1 MFTKRYNSGI
11 ISSVINDKISDK
23 TKGETMNDN
32 LFSITDILQEA
43 HDFFKIEVI
52 ETEIPTMRKHI
63 ERTLK
68 NKNIDH
74 TGKKRQQPNA
84 ITESVGTKTVSKRPV
99 KAYTEAVKND
109 ILNDYCKDYFL
120 NKLRSDER
128 KKVEKELRNHHGSKY
143 YEEMSNNIEQEN
155 RQEMEE
161 LSNLYSN
168 DPLSQAKRKLLEEEF
183 RKQIEKEIQEFI
195 KQKEKEFQDFVS
207 SPYLLANAPDT
218 TPLTKNSE
226 IFRNKKREIMLD
238 ALFSEKFDLDEDK
251 LLADC
256 QILVETQEDYDAQ
269 FTPEGLEFTDK
280 FANNKNYYT
289 KIEEY

>member
-1 MFTKRYNSGI
+1 MFTKCYNSGI
-11 ISSVINDKISDK
+11 IKSVINDKISDK
-23 TKGETMNDN
+23 TKDETMNDN

-52 ETEIPTMRKHI
+52 ETEIPTMRKYI

-68 NKNIDH
+68 NKNIDQ
-74 TGKKRQQPNA
+74 TGTKRQQPNA

-99 KAYTEAVKND
+99 KAYSEAVKND

-128 KKVEKELRNHHGSKY
+128 KKVEKELKNHHGSKY
-143 YEEMSNNIEQEN
+143 YEEMSNNIEQQN

-161 LSNLYSN
+161 LSNLYTN
-168 DPLSQAKRKLLEEEF
+168 DPISQAKREVLLE
-183 RKQIEKEIQEFI
+183 EFI
-195 KQKEKEFQDFVS
+195 KQKEKEIQDFAS

>member
-1 MFTKRYNSGI
+1 
-11 ISSVINDKISDK
+11 
-23 TKGETMNDN
+23 MNDN

-43 HDFFKIEVI
+43 HDFFKIEI
-52 ETEIPTMRKHI
+52 IKTEIPTMRQHI
-63 ERTLK
+63 VRTLK
-68 NKNIDH
+68 NKNIDQ
-74 TGKKRQQPNA
+74 TGTKRQQSNA
-84 ITESVGTKTVSKRPV
+84 ITKTVGTRTVSKKRV
-99 KAYTEAVKND
+99 KAYSEMVKDD

-128 KKVEKELRNHHGSKY
+128 KKVEKDLKNHHDSKY
-143 YEEMSNNIEQEN
+143 YEDMSKNIEQKN
-155 RQEMEE
+155 WQEMEE
-161 LSNLYSN
+161 LSNLSTN
-168 DPLSQAKRKLLEEEF
+168 DRF
-183 RKQIEKEIQEFI
+183 YQIRRELFVKEAI
-195 KQKEKEFQDFVS
+195 KQKEQEIQDLINN
-207 SPYLLANAPDT
+207 PYPIADGPDT

-256 QILVETQEDYDAQ
+256 QNLVEIQEDYDAQ
-269 FTPEGLEFTDK
+269 ITPEGLKFTDK

>member
-1 MFTKRYNSGI
+1 
-11 ISSVINDKISDK
+11 
-23 TKGETMNDN
+23 MNDN

-63 ERTLK
+63 VRTLK

-128 KKVEKELRNHHGSKY
+128 KKVEKELKNHHSSKY

-183 RKQIEKEIQEFI
+183 RKQKEKEI
-195 KQKEKEFQDFVS
+195 QDFVS

-251 LLADC
+251 LLVDC

>member
-1 MFTKRYNSGI
+1 I
-11 ISSVINDKISDK
+11 D
-23 TKGETMNDN
+23 
-32 LFSITDILQEA
+32 
-43 HDFFKIEVI
+43 
-52 ETEIPTMRKHI
+52 
-63 ERTLK
+63 RTLK
-68 NKNIDH
+68 NKNIDP

-84 ITESVGTKTVSKRPV
+84 ITESVGKKKVSKRPV

-207 SPYLLANAPDT
+207 SP
-218 TPLTKNSE
+218 
-226 IFRNKKREIMLD
+226 
-238 ALFSEKFDLDEDK
+238 
-251 LLADC
+251 
-256 QILVETQEDYDAQ
+256 
-269 FTPEGLEFTDK
+269 
-280 FANNKNYYT
+280 
-289 KIEEY
+289 

>member
-1 MFTKRYNSGI
+1 MK
-11 ISSVINDKISDK
+11 
-23 TKGETMNDN
+23 DN

-52 ETEIPTMRKHI
+52 KTEIPTMRKHI

-68 NKNIDH
+68 NKNIDQ
-74 TGKKRQQPNA
+74 TGTKRQQPNA
-84 ITESVGTKTVSKRPV
+84 ITKTVGTRTVSKKPV
-99 KAYTEAVKND
+99 KAYSETVKED
-109 ILNDYCKDYFL
+109 ILKVYCKDYFL

-128 KKVEKELRNHHGSKY
+128 KKLEKELKNHHSSDY
-143 YEEMSNNIEQEN
+143 YEEMSKNIEQKN
-155 RQEMEE
+155 WQEMEE
-161 LSNLYSN
+161 LSNFWTNNRFY
-168 DPLSQAKRKLLEEEF
+168 QIRRKSFLE
-183 RKQIEKEIQEFI
+183 EFI
-195 KQKEKEFQDFVS
+195 KQKEKEIQDLVS
-207 SPYLLANAPDT
+207 DPYPIADGPDT

-256 QILVETQEDYDAQ
+256 QILVETQDDYDAQ
-269 FTPEGLEFTDK
+269 ITPEGLKFTDK

>member
-1 MFTKRYNSGI
+1 MFTKCYNSGI
-11 ISSVINDKISDK
+11 IKSVINDKINDK
-23 TKGETMNDN
+23 TKDETMNDN

-68 NKNIDH
+68 NKNIDQ

-84 ITESVGTKTVSKRPV
+84 ITESVGTKTVSKRSV
-99 KAYTEAVKND
+99 KAYSETVKND

-128 KKVEKELRNHHGSKY
+128 KKVEKELKNHHGSKY

-155 RQEMEE
+155 RQEMEA
-161 LSNLYSN
+161 LSNLYTN
-168 DPLSQAKRKLLEEEF
+168 DPLSQARRKVLEEEF
-183 RKQIEKEIQEFI
+183 RKQKEKEI
-195 KQKEKEFQDFVS
+195 QDFVS
-207 SPYLLANAPDT
+207 SPYLLANTPDT

>member
-1 MFTKRYNSGI
+1 MFTKCYNSGI
-11 ISSVINDKISDK
+11 IKNVINDKISDK
-23 TKGETMNDN
+23 TKDETMNDN

-68 NKNIDH
+68 NKNIDQ
-74 TGKKRQQPNA
+74 TGTKRQQPNA
-84 ITESVGTKTVSKRPV
+84 ITESVGKKTVSKRPV
-99 KAYTEAVKND
+99 KAYSESVKND

-120 NKLRSDER
+120 NKLRLDER
-128 KKVEKELRNHHGSKY
+128 KKVEKELKNHHGSKY
-143 YEEMSNNIEQEN
+143 YEEMSNNIEQQN

-161 LSNLYSN
+161 LSNLYTN
-168 DPLSQAKRKLLEEEF
+168 DPISQAKREVLLE
-183 RKQIEKEIQEFI
+183 EFI
-195 KQKEKEFQDFVS
+195 KQKEKEIQDFAS

>member
-1 MFTKRYNSGI
+1 MK
-11 ISSVINDKISDK
+11 
-23 TKGETMNDN
+23 DN

-52 ETEIPTMRKHI
+52 ETEIPTIRRHI
-63 ERTLK
+63 ERTI
-68 NKNIDH
+68 IDKKIDQ
-74 TGKKRQQPNA
+74 TGIKRQQPNA
-84 ITESVGTKTVSKRPV
+84 ITETVGISKKPV
-99 KAYTEAVKND
+99 KAYSEMVKED
-109 ILNDYCKDYFL
+109 ILKVHCKNYFL
-120 NKLRSDER
+120 DKLRSDER
-128 KKVEKELRNHHGSKY
+128 KKVEKELKNHHSSEY
-143 YEEMSNNIEQEN
+143 YEEMSKNIEQKN
-155 RQEMEE
+155 WQEMETS
-161 LSNLYSN
+161 SNYYTN
-168 DPLSQAKRKLLEEEF
+168 DRFYQIRRKSFLEES
-183 RKQIEKEIQEFI
+183 I
-195 KQKEKEFQDFVS
+195 KQKEKEIQDLVS
-207 SPYLLANAPDT
+207 DPYPIADGPDT

-269 FTPEGLEFTDK
+269 ITPEGLKFTDK

>member
-1 MFTKRYNSGI
+1 MK
-11 ISSVINDKISDK
+11 
-23 TKGETMNDN
+23 DN

-43 HDFFKIEVI
+43 HDFFKIEI
-52 ETEIPTMRKHI
+52 IKTEIPTMRQHI
-63 ERTLK
+63 VRTLK
-68 NKNIDH
+68 NKNIDQ
-74 TGKKRQQPNA
+74 TGTKRQQPNA
-84 ITESVGTKTVSKRPV
+84 ITKTVGTRTVSKKRV
-99 KAYTEAVKND
+99 KAYSEMVKDD

-128 KKVEKELRNHHGSKY
+128 KKVEKDLINHHSSDY
-143 YEEMSNNIEQEN
+143 YDEMSKNIEQKN
-155 RQEMEE
+155 WQEMEE
-161 LSNLYSN
+161 LSNLSTN
-168 DPLSQAKRKLLEEEF
+168 DRF
-183 RKQIEKEIQEFI
+183 YQIRRELFVKEAI
-195 KQKEKEFQDFVS
+195 KQKEKEIQDLINN
-207 SPYLLANAPDT
+207 PYPIADGPDT

-256 QILVETQEDYDAQ
+256 QNLVEIQEDYDAQ
-269 FTPEGLEFTDK
+269 ITPEGLKFTDK